1 MRNRP
6 SQLVLGRR
14 GYIMLVALLLMA
26 LLSIVG
32 ASTLRVAGID
42 NRIALQNRKHMMVLN
57 TSHAGTEHA
66 REKIQD
72 EDPVDENTDTNPDT
86 FADFVKATEAEAEF
100 EGLAYTHNLGVYWV
114 SAVYHRCGNPPPGYS
129 TELGQNK
136 YHSDYWEM
144 ESTARQQEEGTYSNI
159 NETLAMTSMM
169 VRHVEFGTCK
179 IR

>member
-1 MRNRP
+1 
-6 SQLVLGRR
+6 
-14 GYIMLVALLLMA
+14 MLVALLLMA

-100 EGLAYTHNLGVYWV
+100 EGLAYTHNLGVYWCL
-114 SAVYHRCGNPPPGYS
+114 RCITVVVIRLRAILPSWDKTNITPITGRWSPHG
-129 TELGQNK
+129 
-136 YHSDYWEM
+136 
-144 ESTARQQEEGTYSNI
+144 QQEEGTYSNI

-169 VRHVEFGTCK
+169 VRHVELV
-179 IR
+179 RVR